1 MKFYTHKTTSIFVT
15 DVKFNKN
22 PLFHLRDVQFFLSEQ
37 ICCCKMLK
45 GSLFLGHTVFAY
57 CHIFCIFQS
66 RAHIAYIFSAQNGIF
81 DSNFNIIC
89 VSVTYFYLVANRMA
103 SSMCL
108 DHPCGTRWG
117 SWFQAILYHV
127 SNTYLVFMRSAYFF
141 NA

>member
-1 MKFYTHKTTSIFVT
+1 MKFHTHKTTSIFVT

-45 GSLFLGHTVFAY
+45 GSLFWDTRYLHIATFFAY
-57 CHIFCIFQS
+57 FSHVHIS
-66 RAHIAYIFSAQNGIF
+66 HIFSAQNGIF